1 MASSFGRGLRNRIL
15 GSEVSLSDKLVT
27 VATFSTPFEAR
38 VAKNRLEAEGIPVFL
53 GDEES
58 VGNLW
63 HLGFALGGVKLQ
75 VSDDYIQRAME
86 LLTTPPLEEE
96 IEAESDAGESPA
108 DSEAIQAAWTCPQCG
123 NQVTADQGFCTVCGS
138 AGDEADED
146 TITRPRNDSS
156 EMTEDVPD
164 LPIPSLGDDIAFRAM
179 KAAAFGLLFFP
190 LIFYSS
196 WLLFRLLTFPGELSP
211 QGTRHMLIALVLDF
225 VGLLVVLPFLYFMLR

>member
-1 MASSFGRGLRNRIL
+1 
-15 GSEVSLSDKLVT
+15 LSDKLVT

-123 NQVTADQGFCTVCGS
+123 NQVTADQGFCAACGS
-138 AGDEADED
+138 AVDEADED
-146 TITRPRNDSS
+146 TITHGRNDAS
-156 EMTEDVPD
+156 EMIASEDASDVPMP
-164 LPIPSLGDDIAFRAM
+164 LLGDDIAFRAM
-179 KAAAFGLLFFP
+179 KASAFGLLFFP
-190 LIFYSS
+190 LIFYSC
-196 WLLFRLLTFPGELSP
+196 WLLFRLLTFPGELSS

-225 VGLLVVLPFLYFMLR
+225 VGLLIVLPFLYFMLR